1 MPEAAEVKLTTEYL
15 SSVMTG
21 NILIDW
27 QFLDGQYKENE
38 PPGFDEFSLPVIVVD
53 VECKGK
59 TIYMTFAD
67 EDKYYYCIH
76 SMRMTGSWRDSPG
89 PHENGSYPRW
99 YIELAGGDSNGTNKK
114 LWFHDSR
121 TLGTLYFTDDE
132 EELKTALNKLGP
144 DIMTDQFTLPVWK
157 NLITK
162 HNNKNIT
169 AFLMDQ
175 SIIAGCGNYIKSE
188 ALYEAKISPLRK
200 VGSLTEHEIE
210 ALYHAIR
217 LIPRLAYNNKG
228 VSIGDYMDHKGRKGH
243 FQERLKVYG
252 KVLVGKNTVK
262 RTTTTDGR
270 STYWDPQV
278 QK

>member
-27 QFLDGQYKENE
+27 QFLDGQYKDAE
-38 PPGFDEFSLPVIVVD
+38 PPGFDEFSLPVVVVD

-67 EDKYYYCIH
+67 EDRYYYCIH
-76 SMRMTGSWRDSPG
+76 SMRMTGSWRDSAG
-89 PHENGSYPRW
+89 DSNETAYPRW
-99 YIELAGGDSNGTNKK
+99 YIELAGGGSNGENKK
-114 LWFHDSR
+114 LWFHDPR
-121 TLGTLYFTDDE
+121 TLGTLFFTSDE
-132 EELKTALNKLGP
+132 NELKTALNKLGP
-144 DIMTDQFTLPVWK
+144 DILTEHFTLPIWK
-157 NLITK
+157 QLIQK
-162 HNNKNIT
+162 HSNKNIT

-200 VGSLTEHEIE
+200 IGSLSENEIE

-217 LIPRLAYNNKG
+217 LIPRLAYNNRG
-228 VSIGDYMDHKGRKGH
+228 LSLHDYVDHKGRKGNFE
-243 FQERLKVYG
+243 FQLKVYS
-252 KVLVGKNTVK
+252 KTSVGKNVVK
-262 RTTTTDGR
+262 RITTADGR